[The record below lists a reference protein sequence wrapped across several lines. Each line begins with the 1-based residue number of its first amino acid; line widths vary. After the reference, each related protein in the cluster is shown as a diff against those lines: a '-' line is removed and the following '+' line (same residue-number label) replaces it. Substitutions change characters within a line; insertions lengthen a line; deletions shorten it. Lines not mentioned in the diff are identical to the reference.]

1 VEKNHFK
8 GHIFKLFKFLIKKKP
23 YRLAL
28 IKNNKPHYLKGV
40 IK

>member
-1 VEKNHFK
+1 VEKNRFK
-8 GHIFKLFKFLIKKKP
+8 GSIFWLLKFLIKKKP

-28 IKNNKPHYLKGV
+28 IKNNRPHNLKGV